1 MNAENPGAPPHA
13 PSGTRGCAGRCN
25 PDRGA
30 FLRATAVAAF
40 AAIAGAGMPL
50 PAWAQVAA
58 ISPSRAN
65 GDTLYYPLPSRDGVL
80 IDEPNDVVITRVQR
94 SVSAFSL
101 ACPHRSSETL
111 RWQEADG
118 IFLCPKHKAEF
129 RQDGELIRGKP
140 DRSMDRYAVRRE
152 GASIAVDTR
161 TIYQEDTDA
170 QWAKAVINA

>member
-1 MNAENPGAPPHA
+1 MNAENAPTPPHA
-13 PSGTRGCAGRCN
+13 HAPAGRCAGKCN

-40 AAIAGAGMPL
+40 ASILGAGSPL
-50 PAWAQVAA
+50 PASAQVAA
-58 ISPSRAN
+58 ISPWRAN
-65 GDTLYYPLPSRDGVL
+65 GDTLYYPLPATDSVL
-80 IDEPNDVVITRVQR
+80 IDEANDVVITRVQH

-129 RQDGELIRGKP
+129 RQDGELLRGKP
-140 DRSMDRYAVRRE
+140 DRSMDRYAIRRD
-152 GASIAVDTR
+152 GAHLAVNTA
-161 TIYQEDTDA
+161 TIYQEDTGA
-170 QWAKAVINA
+170 EWSKAIVNA